1 MSEAVNLCW
10 PVSGARDCLG
20 QSAREFTANAATHGH
35 ATRLVVAVDAE
46 RRELV
51 ERVEAAIRR
60 VGEEAGV
67 AAAVSDREC
76 REGFVRGAGCDDEEA
91 LTWALVP
98 ELLPGLSRD
107 SACNHNALLLV
118 NAGRWYVTSDDD
130 VYARPAVLAG
140 GETDPGAAPEM
151 STDYLPAELRFVPDR
166 ETALAEVEPAEVDI
180 VGLHAKAL
188 GSASAFR
195 EQAPTRVLIS
205 TAGAYGDCGMR
216 SGRAI
221 LSLDGPA
228 RRWGNDDEGYSAVR
242 LSREL
247 VRVASRP
254 SVTSGTHLMGMHL
267 AVDGRALMP
276 PFLPNTRNSDGLFGV
291 MVRVLYPQSTTFVHG
306 YGLLH
311 DPPETRAFT
320 EGLLHEWHPTS
331 AELVMGIVA
340 AIASRIEDDDPEVRM
355 ESMGA
360 GLERAASLRT
370 SEFQGLIHEV
380 WLETAVAYTSR
391 LEELLEK
398 HDERPEL
405 WADDTRTLLDNVYE
419 MMQDPGSLFG
429 ETGCGYGPRELGM
442 LVERYGRLLQVWP
455 QIWKGAAAGTVRA
468 DLLTREAR

>member
-1 MSEAVNLCW
+1 MGSETVNLCW

-20 QSAREFTANAATHGH
+20 HSARELAANAAAYGH
-35 ATRLVVAVDAE
+35 ATRLVVAVDAQ
-46 RRELV
+46 RPELV
-51 ERVEAAIRR
+51 ERVDAAVRR
-60 VGEEAGV
+60 AGV
-67 AAAVSDREC
+67 ETGVAVAVCDREC
-76 REGFVRGAGCDDEEA
+76 RTGFVREASGVDSEA
-91 LTWALVP
+91 LSWAIVP
-98 ELLPGLSRD
+98 NAAPGQAGD

-140 GETDPGAAPEM
+140 AEADPGAAPEL
-151 STDYLPAELRFVPDR
+151 TGDYLPAELRFVPDR
-166 ETALAEVEPAEVDI
+166 EAALAEVAPAEVDI
-180 VGLHAKAL
+180 VGLHAEAL
-188 GSASAFR
+188 GTASVLR
-195 EQAPTRVLIS
+195 ERPTRVLIS

-221 LSLDGPA
+221 LSLDGAA
-228 RRWGNDDEGYSAVR
+228 RRWGNDDDGYSEVR

-247 VRVASRP
+247 VRVAERP
-254 SVTSGTHLMGMHL
+254 WLTNGTHLMGMHL
-267 AVDGRALMP
+267 AVDGRALLP

-291 MVRVLYPQSTTFVHG
+291 MVRVLYPQSATAVQA

-311 DPPETRAFT
+311 DPPETRAFAQ
-320 EGLLHEWHPTS
+320 ESLHEWHPTS

-340 AIASRIEDDDPEVRM
+340 AIASRVEDDDPQQRM
-355 ESMGA
+355 ESIGA
-360 GLERAASLRT
+360 GLERTASLRT

-380 WLETAVAYTSR
+380 WLETAVAYASI

-429 ETGCGYGPRELGM
+429 GTGCGYAPREFQD
-442 LVERYGRLLQVWP
+442 LVERYGRLLQMWPHVWT
-455 QIWKGAAAGTVRA
+455 QAAAGDLPVE
-468 DLLTREAR
+468 LLTREAR